1 MPVFEV
7 FTQAR
12 EGKPFEHG
20 GNVVAPDPEMAI
32 LYARE
37 FYGRRQESVRIWVVP
52 RDSIDRL
59 YWDMPYHLVPTGKTG
74 TEAFAVIREAMKHRN
89 MVALGRLVMSTRERI
104 CAIEIEEEGLLM
116 TTLHTAEEVRKAD
129 EVAHPQLPKPD
140 KQMLAIAEK
149 IIEQQSGDF
158 DPAEFTDRYEEAL
171 RAMIEEKKKGKP
183 VKPSKPAND
192 DGKVVDL
199 MAALKKSLTG
209 NSATRERAERFASAK
224 AKSGK
229 KPGGR
234 KRAA

>member
-1 MPVFEV
+1 MKGFEV
-7 FTQAR
+7 VKG
-12 EGKPFEHG
+12 EYILLDKDDFEA
-20 GNVVAPDPEMAI
+20 VK
-32 LYARE
+32 L
-37 FYGRRQESVRIWVVP
+37 ESTRTIDIEKFVP

-59 YWDMPYHLVPTGKTG
+59 YWDMPYHLVPAGKTG
-74 TEAFAVIREAMKHRN
+74 MEAFAVIRAAMKHKN
-89 MVALGRLVMSTRERI
+89 MIALGRPVMSTRERI

-116 TTLHTAEEVRKAD
+116 TTPRTAKEVRD
-129 EVAHPQLPKPD
+129 VGEVAHPELPKPD

-158 DPAEFTDRYEEAL
+158 DPADFTDRYEEAL
-171 RAMIEEKKKGKP
+171 RALINEKKKGKP

-199 MAALKKSLTG
+199 MAALKKSLAG
-209 NSATRERAERFASAK
+209 GSASRERAERFASAK